1 MPHYNAYDSF
11 KTKKSIE
18 KKQRAKEKAFGKKKE
33 EVDNFIIDACEE
45 YGVVIEVRYDDAYI
59 LYNGEVVLAKL
70 RKDINLVCNQVVFPG
85 DKVDIVEANDAYI
98 INHLLNRTSI
108 LSRTK
113 KDSTRLNDVGS
124 TKNIASNV
132 DLAVIVVAAKEP
144 PLHPKFID
152 RYLMILQNSNIPV
165 IICLN
170 KCDLK
175 TEEDEEILSTY
186 RDLGI
191 DVIETSTYNNIGIDE
206 LKAQLINKQAIFV
219 GNSGVGKSSLTN
231 AVMGNGVI
239 KTSHISDKSKRGR
252 HTTTTSKYYV
262 WEEKS
267 SIIDTPGIRS
277 LDVSSFNPIEI
288 QDYFPEFENWS
299 DKCKYNDCLHF
310 NEPYDSCIV
319 KQGVLSGLISIDRYE
334 SYLRIMSDVLSIKD
348 YSEILGSVKPE
359 NVKKKLK

>member
-18 KKQRAKEKAFGKKKE
+18 KKKKAKEKIFGKKEK
-33 EVDNFIIDACEE
+33 EVDNFIIDSCSEC
-45 YGVVIEVRYDDAYI
+45 GVVIEVRYDDASVY
-59 LYNGEVVLAKL
+59 YNGEVILAKL
-70 RKDINLVCNQVVFPG
+70 RKDINFVCNQLVFPG
-85 DKVDIVEANDAYI
+85 DKVDIEKVNNTYI
-98 INHLLNRTSI
+98 IKHLLSRTS
-108 LSRTK
+108 LLTRTK
-113 KDSTRLNDVGS
+113 KDSTKLNDVGLE
-124 TKNIASNV
+124 KNIAANI

-152 RYLMILQNSNIPV
+152 RYLMILENSKIPA

-170 KCDLK
+170 KSDLK
-175 TEEDEEILSTY
+175 IEEEEKILSRY

-191 DVIETSTYNNIGIDE
+191 KVIETSIYNNIGIDVLKKE
-206 LKAQLINKQAIFV
+206 LKNKQAIFV

-231 AVMGNGVI
+231 KIMGDDEI
-239 KTSHISDKSKRGR
+239 KTSHVSDKSKRGR

-262 WEEKS
+262 WEVGS

-288 QDYFPEFENWS
+288 QDYFLEFINLQ
-299 DKCKYNDCLHF
+299 DKCKYGDCLHF

-319 KQGVLSGLISIDRYE
+319 KQGVSSGLIGIDRYE
-334 SYLRIMSDVLSIKD
+334 SYLRIMCDVLGVKD
-348 YSEILGSVKPE
+348 YSKILNSVKSRS
-359 NVKKKLK
+359 NNQN